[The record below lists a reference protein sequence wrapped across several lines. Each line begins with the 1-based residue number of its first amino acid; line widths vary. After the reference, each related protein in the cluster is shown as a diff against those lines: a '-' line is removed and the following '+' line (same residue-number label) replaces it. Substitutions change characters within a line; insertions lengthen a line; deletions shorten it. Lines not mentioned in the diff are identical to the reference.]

1 MHCIHTFPHLTSTYL
16 TKVVRFVLRGD
27 NMDSLFR
34 LSRKVGDVL
43 EQNLPPA
50 DPQAEEPAGLER
62 VVGPYDEG
70 RQEMSINLDIAF
82 KVEF

>member
-1 MHCIHTFPHLTSTYL
+1 
-16 TKVVRFVLRGD
+16 
-27 NMDSLFR
+27 MDSLFR

-50 DPQAEEPAGLER
+50 APQAEEPAGLER

-70 RQEMSINLDIAF
+70 RQEMSINLDIDRVVGYRQFCNKARLPS
-82 KVEF
+82 